1 MISWNPDAQQVFE
14 QFCEKHRNILLAAGA
29 DPDEVFSDWRALIET
44 RAAGQDEQEVGIARV
59 HAETTQLAEALHQLE
74 SMQET
79 EAVSPKTV
87 MTQKLLTGFRHGTT
101 ILLWLLGV
109 ILPTGVLL
117 FELVA
122 GFCAEILFDP
132 LPTWFHTLLI
142 ALVPMANAWA
152 LLAAS
157 GRYRPSK
164 TAGTLNGWVLGI
176 TAFYALQFI
185 VITPFAF
192 IALIYFG
199 LGLIPL
205 APLLALVSAFLLR
218 RRLRQTAVASRT
230 APPAALRR
238 TALPA
243 FLLLILLSIPQ
254 MVVPPCTHRAQDPNP
269 ATQRRA
275 IRILRAVG
283 NKDLLLRNC
292 YQVPENFDLLSIIT
306 RTIAG
311 TGDTRTSS
319 LASQEAYYWVT
330 GTPYNAV
337 PPPRVKGWRG
347 QELLG
352 TSSFDPA
359 LGGDQVAARIR
370 NLTLSQSRLDG
381 RIDSASGMA
390 YMEWTLEFANASAV
404 AREARALIELPPGS
418 VVSRVTL
425 WINDEPHEAA
435 FGGRSQTRRAYQQV
449 AVRQRRDPVLVTTA
463 GPDRVLLQCFP
474 VPVDGTIKT
483 RIGITAPLTV
493 PNAAQAEALLR
504 LPAFIEQNFGV
515 ASNVQTTVWLESDA
529 GAFSVTDSLSSF
541 GTPEQPATIRGKLSP
556 DSRGRAPF
564 LRLPLALPHPPRIAK
579 DQRLPE
585 QQGILQTLQIP
596 DAEAAFPPA
605 LAVVIDGS
613 ARMKPHAETIRSMLA
628 GIPEAT
634 RLYCVIASDLP
645 LAAEGLPPRRHL
657 RFAGGC
663 DNSEALALAAEWA
676 TRHDHAPI
684 LWLHAAQPLLSSK
697 LEDLRQTADF
707 SRGKLRIHS
716 VQFGKGANLISE
728 KMADLRVIRP
738 LPIFDESAD
747 AILHALRSP
756 QPAWQRTLIAL
767 ADAPA
772 DAADGSSHIVR
783 LWAAEEVARLSS
795 PYRKD
800 GGKKAVEMATSY
812 QLVTPVSGAVVLET
826 AAQYA
831 AHNLTPV
838 DAATTPGM
846 VPEPGTLGLI
856 LLGGTSLW
864 WIRRRRTKQAA

>member
-59 HAETTQLAEALHQLE
+59 HAETAQLADALHQLE

-79 EAVSPKTV
+79 ETVSPKTV
-87 MTQKLLTGFRHGTT
+87 MTQKLRTGFRHGMT

-109 ILPTGVLL
+109 ILPAGVLL
-117 FELVA
+117 FELIA
-122 GFCAEILFDP
+122 GFCADILFDP

-142 ALVPMANAWA
+142 ALVPIANAWA
-152 LLAAS
+152 MLAIS
-157 GRYRPSK
+157 RRRPSK
-164 TAGTLNGWVLGI
+164 TAGILNGWTLGVA
-176 TAFYALQFI
+176 AFYTLQFI

-192 IALIYFG
+192 MALIFFG

-205 APLLALVSAFLLR
+205 APLLALVSALLLR

-230 APPAALRR
+230 APPAALLC

-254 MVVPPCTHRAQDPNP
+254 MVVPPCTHRAQDPDP

-275 IRILRAVG
+275 IRILRAIG
-283 NKDLLLRNC
+283 DKDLLLRNC
-292 YQVPENFDLLSIIT
+292 YKVPENIDLLSIIS
-306 RTIAG
+306 RTLAG
-311 TGDTRTSS
+311 TGNKRVSPA
-319 LASQEAYYWVT
+319 ASQEAFYRVT

-337 PPPRVKGWRG
+337 PPPRAKGLRG
-347 QELLG
+347 QDLFD
-352 TSSFDPA
+352 TSWFDPA

-370 NLTLSQSRLDG
+370 HLTLSQSRLDG
-381 RIDSASGMA
+381 RIDTGSGIA
-390 YMEWTLEFANASAV
+390 YMEWTLEFANASPV
-404 AREARALIELPPGS
+404 AREARALIELPPGG

-449 AVRQRRDPVLVTTA
+449 AVQQRRDPVLVTTA

-493 PNAAQAEALLR
+493 PDAAQAEALLR

-529 GAFSVTDSLSSF
+529 EALAVTDSLSNF
-541 GTPEQPATIRGKLSP
+541 GSPGQPATIRGKLPP

-564 LRLPLALPHPPRIAK
+564 LRLPLALPPPPRIAK

-585 QQGILQTLQIP
+585 HQGILQTLQIP
-596 DAEAAFPPA
+596 DAEPAFPSA

-613 ARMKPHAETIRSMLA
+613 ARMKPHAETIRSLLA

-645 LAAEGLPPRRHL
+645 LAAEGLPPRRL

-663 DNSEALALAAEWA
+663 DNSDALALAAEWA
-676 TRHDHAPI
+676 ARHDHAPI
-684 LWLHAAQPLLSSK
+684 LWLHAAQPLPSAK
-697 LEDLRQTADF
+697 VEDLRQAADF

-716 VQFGKGANLISE
+716 VQFGKGANLIAE

-738 LPIFDESAD
+738 LPVFDDSAD
-747 AILHALRSP
+747 AILQALRSP
-756 QPAWQRTLIAL
+756 RPAWQRQLIAF

-772 DAADGSSHIVR
+772 DTADGSSHIVR

-800 GGKKAVEMATSY
+800 GGKKAVEIATSY

-864 WIRRRRTKQAA
+864 WIRRRRAKQAA